1 MELLQIIT
9 LFGIALVVV
18 AAIVSYLY
26 SRKQNLKVQEENLK
40 SVTAQVAQ
48 YLETPIEETPKAKK
62 KRKYYPRK
70 PKTQA

>member
-1 MELLQIIT
+1 MDVLQIIT
-9 LFGIALVVV
+9 IAGV
-18 AAIVSYLY
+18 ALITAAVIANYLQ
-26 SRKQNLKVQEENLK
+26 SRKKSTTVEEENLK

-48 YLETPIEETPKAKK
+48 YLETPIEETPKPKK

>member
-9 LFGIALVVV
+9 LSGVALIV
-18 AAIVSYLY
+18 AAVITSYFY
-26 SRKQNLKVQEENLK
+26 SRKQNTKVQEENLK
-40 SVTAQVAQ
+40 AVTAQVAQ
-48 YLETPIEETPKAKK
+48 YLETPIEEAPKAKK

>member
-9 LFGIALVVV
+9 LFGIALII
-18 AAIVSYLY
+18 AAVIASYLY
-26 SRKQNLKVQEENLK
+26 SRKQNLKVEKESLK

-48 YLETPIEETPKAKK
+48 YLETPIEETPKPKK

>member
-1 MELLQIIT
+1 MNVLQIIT
-9 LFGIALVVV
+9 ILGIALIIAGVI
-18 AAIVSYLY
+18 ASYFY
-26 SRKQNLKVQEENLK
+26 SRKQNLKVEKENLK

-48 YLETPIEETPKAKK
+48 YLETPIEETPKPKK

>member
-1 MELLQIIT
+1 MNILQIIA
-9 LFGIALVVV
+9 LFGVALV
-18 AAIVSYLY
+18 AAIATASYLH
-26 SRKQNLKVQEENLK
+26 SRKKTSTIEEENLK

-62 KRKYYPRK
+62 KRKHYPRK

>member
-9 LFGIALVVV
+9 LFGVALVL
-18 AAIVSYLY
+18 AAVIASYLHY
-26 SRKQNLKVQEENLK
+26 RKQNTKVQEENLK

-48 YLETPIEETPKAKK
+48 YLETPIEEAPKPKK

-70 PKTQA
+70 PKTQS